1 MKIEEIQIDDLQNDY
16 FKKRYDHTCGAVYI
30 LKYENGIVKIGSTSN
45 PQMRIKQLS
54 YCSLEYAGA
63 DISKLALTN
72 PLEEYKKFENILHR
86 RFEKWNIRKELFSLD
101 FNKAIDFINKE
112 YQKFDVA
119 KRSNYEFSCLNKLE
133 KILKEKR
140 VLNIEDY
147 KNLATEAFIDG
158 MNFYYN

>member
-1 MKIEEIQIDDLQNDY
+1 MK
-16 FKKRYDHTCGAVYI
+16 
-30 LKYENGIVKIGSTSN
+30 
-45 PQMRIKQLS
+45 
-54 YCSLEYAGA
+54 
-63 DISKLALTN
+63 
-72 PLEEYKKFENILHR
+72 YKKFENILHR

>member
-63 DISKLALTN
+63 D
-72 PLEEYKKFENILHR
+72 
-86 RFEKWNIRKELFSLD
+86 RKST
-101 FNKAIDFINKE
+101 
-112 YQKFDVA
+112 
-119 KRSNYEFSCLNKLE
+119 RLNSSHKVQS
-133 KILKEKR
+133 R
-140 VLNIEDY
+140 MPSS
-147 KNLATEAFIDG
+147 A
-158 MNFYYN
+158 